1 MSDDLPILSTVEA
14 RVLGCLIEKKELT
27 PDVYPLTLNSAH
39 AAANQKTA
47 REPVMAL
54 ELTEIRRALSTLEQ
68 KGLVRQ
74 AFASRVERY
83 EHLMAQRFSLTT
95 PQIAIVGLLLL
106 RGAQTAHEL
115 LARSERMARF
125 ASIEE
130 LRDNLDLMIGK
141 WVRVP
146 EQLCSDTIFECD
158 LACVVHPS
166 HPFASQRRISMEDYL
181 AAEVVHAVSHEGAL
195 TVADV
200 LERRTGADVRP
211 VGAQVHGEGRTRF
224 EQHDRTV
231 DQEAEVDGAE
241 GHEVARHLE

>member
-1 MSDDLPILSTVEA
+1 MTDLPVLSPVEA
-14 RVLGCLIEKKELT
+14 RVLGSLIEKKELT
-27 PDVYPLTLNSAH
+27 PDVYPLTLNGAH

-74 AFASRVERY
+74 VFASRVERY

-95 PQIAIVGLLLL
+95 PQIAVIGLLLL

-130 LRDNLDLMIGK
+130 LRGNLDLMIGRRPPLIELLERAPGQREERYVHLLSGPVEAAAVAAAP
-141 WVRVP
+141 WQP
-146 EQLCSDTIFECD
+146 AATSSDTD
-158 LACVVHPS
+158 LEARVK
-166 HPFASQRRISMEDYL
+166 
-181 AAEVVHAVSHEGAL
+181 AL
-195 TVADV
+195 
-200 LERRTGADVRP
+200 E
-211 VGAQVHGEGRTRF
+211 E
-224 EQHDRTV
+224 
-231 DQEAEVDGAE
+231 
-241 GHEVARHLE
+241 EVAGLRAKIEALGG

>member
-1 MSDDLPILSTVEA
+1 MTDLPVLSPAEA

-27 PDVYPLTLNSAH
+27 PDVYPLTLNGAH

-54 ELTEIRRALSTLEQ
+54 ELTEVRRALSQLEQ

-95 PQIAIVGLLLL
+95 PQIAVIGLLLL

-130 LRDNLDLMIGK
+130 LRDNLDLMIG
-141 WVRVP
+141 RRP
-146 EQLCSDTIFECD
+146 PLIQLLER
-158 LACVVHPS
+158 APGQREERYVHLLSGPV
-166 HPFASQRRISMEDYL
+166 E
-181 AAEVVHAVSHEGAL
+181 AAVAAAPWQPAVSASDSDLEARVKAL
-195 TVADV
+195 
-200 LERRTGADVRP
+200 E
-211 VGAQVHGEGRTRF
+211 E
-224 EQHDRTV
+224 
-231 DQEAEVDGAE
+231 
-241 GHEVARHLE
+241 EVAALRAKIEALGG